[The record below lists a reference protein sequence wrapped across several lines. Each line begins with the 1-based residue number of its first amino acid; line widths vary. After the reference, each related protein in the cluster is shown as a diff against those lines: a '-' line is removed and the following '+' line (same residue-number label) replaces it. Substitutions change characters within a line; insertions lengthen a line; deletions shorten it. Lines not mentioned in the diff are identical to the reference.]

1 MRVNNRL
8 SSTDGF
14 LLPIFTQGTVVKP
27 PGAGY
32 NEIYFLWTEG
42 GDGVKQIQVHSR
54 PLRFVCRV
62 VQTYLNHNVPR
73 AAAQMSY
80 YLLFS
85 LFPVLMIIVSILGLL
100 HLDVA
105 SAMQVVENLPIHQ
118 DVLEEYV
125 TYVVTNES
133 PALLWG
139 GILMA
144 LTASS
149 AAFRGLMRVSGEI
162 CGQPAYRKWVMYP
175 VSFAMSAVLLLTIFA
190 FLVATVTGQWFLS
203 WITTR
208 FHFTAVIWAWR
219 WLRFPIMFALG
230 VLALSALYRVSLSKK
245 ALPRGRAW
253 PGAVF
258 ASVALVIGTA
268 VFSIFISMSSRYSLV
283 YGSLASIIILMLWFF
298 VCANILVLGNVVN
311 YALTV
316 ERDGEGRPFTFYFG

>member
-1 MRVNNRL
+1 MKR
-8 SSTDGF
+8 
-14 LLPIFTQGTVVKP
+14 
-27 PGAGY
+27 
-32 NEIYFLWTEG
+32 
-42 GDGVKQIQVHSR
+42 IQVHSK
-54 PLRFVCRV
+54 PLRFVLRV
-62 VQTYLNHNVPR
+62 IQTYLNYNVPR

-85 LFPVLMIIVSILGLL
+85 LFPVLMIIISILGLL

-105 SAMQVVENLPIHQ
+105 STMKVVENLPIHQ

-133 PALLWG
+133 PALLWA

-162 CGQPAYRKWVMYP
+162 CGKLAFRKWAMYP

-190 FLVATVTGQWFLS
+190 FLVATVTGKWFLS

-208 FHFTAVIWAWR
+208 FHLTAVIWAWR
-219 WLRFPIMFALG
+219 WLRFPIIFALG

-245 ALPRGRAW
+245 ALPKGRAW

-258 ASVALVIGTA
+258 ASVALVLGTA

-311 YALTV
+311 WALTL
-316 ERDGEGRPFTFYFG
+316 ERERGDQPIVFFFH